1 MRRLAALVLALVI
14 AAACVGP
21 KPQVRSAVVAPPE
34 NGKAKVTVI
43 IENEGS
49 GDGQVEVKVT
59 LRDGDRVVGRA
70 EQTTELESR
79 ESVTLVLEV
88 EVPDGARALKVD
100 AEVVYPP
107 D

>member
-14 AAACVGP
+14 AVACVGP
-21 KPQVRSAVVAPPE
+21 KPQVRSAEVAPTE
-34 NGKAKVTVI
+34 NGKAKVTVV

-79 ESVTLVLEV
+79 ERVTLVLEV
-88 EVPDGARALKVD
+88 EVPVGARALKVD